1 MKQSKLVAI
10 LNITPNSFSDG
21 GLYIELSEALKQV
34 KKLLQAKP
42 DVIDIGAVST
52 RPKSVAPSIE
62 EEKSRFDE
70 VLPAIAP
77 ILKESSVEVSIDS
90 YNFEVL
96 QYLMDKL
103 PIAWINDQSG
113 FGDKRIIDLAKDTDI
128 KLVIM
133 HNVTLHVDPKKT
145 VPEDLNV
152 TSVVK
157 DWLFKKAEYLMS
169 HGIRKDQIIFDP
181 GVGMGKTA
189 EQSWQLIRDAKEFVN
204 LGYPIY
210 YGHSRKSFTNLV
222 TDKPFAERDLETSVI
237 SAYLSSQ
244 GVDYLRVH
252 DVEMNTRAIS
262 VNKYIFD

>member
-1 MKQSKLVAI
+1 MKQAKLVAI

-21 GLYIELSEALKQV
+21 GLFVEPSEALKQV
-34 KKLLQAKP
+34 QKLVQAKP

-52 RPKSVAPSIE
+52 RPKSVAPSIK
-62 EEKSRFDE
+62 EEKNRFDK
-70 VLPAIAP
+70 VLPAILPA
-77 ILKESSVEVSIDS
+77 IKDSSVEVSVDS

-96 QYLMDKL
+96 QYLMEKM

-113 FGDKRIIDLAKDTDI
+113 FEDKRIIDLARDTDI

-157 DWLFKKAEYLMS
+157 NWLLEKAEYLMDN
-169 HGIRKDQIIFDP
+169 GIRKEQIIFDP

-189 EQSWQLIRDAKEFVN
+189 EQSWQLIRDAKIFVD

-210 YGHSRKSFTNLV
+210 YGHSRKSFMNLI
-222 TDKPFAERDLETSVI
+222 TDQLFSQRDIETAVI
-237 SAYLSSQ
+237 SSYLSSQ

-252 DVEMNTRAIS
+252 NVEMNARAIS
-262 VNKYIFD
+262 VNKYLG

>member
-1 MKQSKLVAI
+1 MKQVKLVAI

-21 GLYIELSEALKQV
+21 GLFIESSDALKQV
-34 KKLLQAKP
+34 QKLLQAKP

-62 EEKSRFDE
+62 EEKERFDN
-70 VLPAIAP
+70 VLPAILP
-77 ILKESSVEVSIDS
+77 IIKDSSVEISIDS

-96 QYLMDKL
+96 QYLMEKM

-113 FGDKRIIDLAKDTDI
+113 FEDKRIIDLAKDTDI
-128 KLVIM
+128 KLVVM
-133 HNVTLHVDPKKT
+133 HNVTLHVDPKRT

-152 TSVVK
+152 TLVVK
-157 DWLFKKAEYLMS
+157 DWLLKKAEYLMS
-169 HGIRKDQIIFDP
+169 YGIRKDQIIFDP

-204 LGYPIY
+204 LDYPVY

-222 TDKPFAERDLETSVI
+222 TDRPFLERDIETAVI
-237 SAYLSSQ
+237 SGYLSNQ

-252 DVEMNTRAIS
+252 DVEMNARAIS
-262 VNKYIFD
+262 VNKHLI

>member
-1 MKQSKLVAI
+1 MKQVKLVAI

-21 GLYIELSEALKQV
+21 GLYIEPSEALKQV
-34 KKLLQAKP
+34 QKLLQAKP

-52 RPKSVAPSIE
+52 RPKSVAPSIK
-62 EEKSRFDE
+62 EEKDRFDKI
-70 VLPAIAP
+70 LPAIAP
-77 ILKESSVEVSIDS
+77 DLKSSSVEISIDS
-90 YNFEVL
+90 YNFETL

-103 PIAWINDQSG
+103 PITWINDQSG
-113 FGDKRIIDLAKDTDI
+113 FEDKRIIDLAKDTDI

-133 HNVTLHVDPKKT
+133 HNVTLHADPKKT
-145 VPEDLNV
+145 VPQELNI

-157 DWLFKKAEYLMS
+157 DWLLRKADYLMS
-169 HGIRKDQIIFDP
+169 YGIRKDQIIFDP

-189 EQSWQLIRDAKEFVN
+189 EQSWQLIRDAKIFVD
-204 LGYPIY
+204 LGYPVY

-237 SAYLSSQ
+237 SSYLSSQ

-252 DVEMNTRAIS
+252 DVEMNSRAIS
-262 VNKYIFD
+262 INKHLI